1 MRRFLILW
9 IIILVSS
16 MVPFAFSSLA
26 KEEAPTYRDSLV
38 ITDVVLI
45 KDGTNLRKGPS
56 TSYAVAGKAVGEEK
70 YDLLSQEEKWSKI
83 RFEGEEAWV
92 INRLVESFA
101 KDTTV
106 IKIEIPPPPKEPT
119 FGDWVKDNLFY
130 IIAVI
135 VLAICLVLILRVVLI
150 T

>member
-1 MRRFLILW
+1 MRRFLILS
-9 IIILVSS
+9 ITILLGSL
-16 MVPFAFSSLA
+16 VPFAFTSLA
-26 KEEAPTYRDSLV
+26 QEEAPTYRDSLV
-38 ITDVVLI
+38 FTDVVLI

-56 TSYAVAGKAVGEEK
+56 TSYAVAGKAVEGEK
-70 YDLLSQEEKWSKI
+70 YDLLSKEEQWSKI

-101 KDTTV
+101 VDTTV
-106 IKIEIPPPPKEPT
+106 VKVEVPPPPREPT
-119 FGDWVKDNLFY
+119 FGDWVNDNLFY

-135 VLAICLVLILRVVLI
+135 VLVICLVLILRVVLI